1 MTDELERLRQRNL
14 ELERQLVKQSL
25 SNALVLEF
33 RNRGLDANQIED
45 ALQIL
50 GASHD
55 PASAENI
62 RSDAVW
68 FTANDPER
76 LTLTELVDKF
86 QESKGYF
93 FTSEQRAEPAGPTDA
108 SEREVPVPEM
118 TVEELA
124 IAAGAAPEAQKPK
137 ERSYTDAEFEN
148 LSVMDRLAIQAGE
161 TPKVERN
168 DSGIDELNAELEA
181 RAEHREET
189 NKQRVESGGVRM
201 FEAKKWG
208 KA

>member
-108 SEREVPVPEM
+108 SGREIPMDQRTED
-118 TVEELA
+118 ELA
-124 IAAGAAPEAQKPK
+124 AQAGAFPKATTPE
-137 ERSYTDAEFEN
+137 ESYTDEQLAN
-148 LSVMDRLAIQAGE
+148 MSVMDRLAYLSGAE
-161 TPKVERN
+161 PKTER
-168 DSGIDELNAELEA
+168 DDRGIDEVNAELKA
-181 RAEHREET
+181 RAEYREEAA
-189 NKQRVESGGVRM
+189 KQTGLPM
-201 FEAKKWG
+201 FEAKKLKWG
-208 KA
+208 ES